1 MKWIIDNIQVII
13 AIAGAIAFWLNSQR
27 EAAAKAAEEQAAAQ
41 RRAQQPAALSA
52 ADTDAESEIRNE
64 QVREKV
70 RRLIAERRGDAVPPE
85 LSAPTTLPE
94 PEEERSFRSP
104 PLAEPPELE
113 MPPPLQPP
121 GPSRQAE
128 TAHSSATK
136 TREASLVRQEQ
147 LALELQSL
155 NEQRVFAARRAAVVA
170 EGEAVVARRDL
181 VSNELRHDLRDP
193 RSLRR
198 AMVLRE
204 VLGPPVALRS

>member
-70 RRLIAERRGDAVPPE
+70 RRMIAERRGDAVPPE

-136 TREASLVRQEQ
+136 TREASLV
-147 LALELQSL
+147 LQSL

>member
-70 RRLIAERRGDAVPPE
+70 RRMIAERRGDAVPPE
-85 LSAPTTLPE
+85 WSAPTTRPE

-121 GPSRQAE
+121 GPSQQAE

-155 NEQRVFAARRAAVVA
+155 NEQRVFAERRAAVVA

>member
-13 AIAGAIAFWLNSQR
+13 AVAGAIAFWLNSQR
-27 EAAAKAAEEQAAAQ
+27 EAAAKAAEEQAAAL

-70 RRLIAERRGDAVPPE
+70 RRMIAERRGDAVPPE

-113 MPPPLQPP
+113 MPPPLQPL

-128 TAHSSATK
+128 SAHSSATE